1 MKFYGSSKTGPV
13 RSSNQDA
20 FFALQLQSGVFI
32 AAVCDGMGGAAA
44 GNVASKTAV
53 KIISEQLKT
62 SFAALPDED
71 FDSIGEIKKSFSDAD
86 DGIRE
91 LVVKHPDY
99 AGMGTT
105 AVLIVA
111 YDEKAYVAH
120 IGDSRCY
127 NVSAESETLTR
138 LTKDH
143 SYVQMLIDNNEITE
157 SEAEKHPNKNII
169 TRSIGGMAKASPD
182 VILTKAKGQF
192 LLCSDGLTNYVTEDR
207 ILEIMISVPSPQK
220 AVNKLVSEA
229 IKNGGGDNVTALI
242 VDFSK

>member
-20 FFALQLQSGVFI
+20 FFAHQLQSGVFI

-53 KIISEQLKT
+53 KIMSEQLRS
-62 SFAALPDED
+62 SFAAFPDED
-71 FDSIGEIKKSFSDAD
+71 FDSEYEIKRSFFDAD

-91 LVVKHPDY
+91 LVSKHPEY

-105 AVLIVA
+105 AVLLVA
-111 YDEKAYVAH
+111 YGDTAYVAH
-120 IGDSRCY
+120 VGDSRCY
-127 NVSAESETLTR
+127 NLDGETLTR

-157 SEAEKHPNKNII
+157 SEAETHPNKNII
-169 TRSIGGMAKASPD
+169 TRSIGGIAKASPD
-182 VILTKAKGQF
+182 ISMTKVKGQF

-207 ILEIMISVPSPQK
+207 ILEIMISAPTPQK
-220 AVNKLVSEA
+220 AVTKLVSEA

-242 VDFSK
+242 ADFSE

>member
-20 FFALQLQSGVFI
+20 FFAMQLQSDVLI

-53 KIISEQLKT
+53 KIISEQLK
-62 SFAALPDED
+62 SAFAALPDDD
-71 FDSIGEIKKSFSDAD
+71 FDSEGEIKKAFCDAD

-91 LVVKHPDY
+91 LVAKHPDY

-105 AVLIVA
+105 AVLLVA
-111 YDEKAYVAH
+111 YNDKAYVAH
-120 IGDSRCY
+120 VGDSRCY
-127 NVSAESETLTR
+127 NLDGETLTR

-157 SEAEKHPNKNII
+157 SEAETHPNKNII
-169 TRSIGGMAKASPD
+169 TRSIGGLAKAVPD
-182 VILTKAKGQF
+182 IILTKAEGQF

-207 ILEIMISVPSPQK
+207 ILEIMISSSTTQK
-220 AVNKLVSEA
+220 AVTKLVSEA

-242 VDFSK
+242 VNFSK